1 MSDAPRLPPEPIPLT
16 VITGFLGAGKTTL
29 LNRLLVDPAMAET
42 AVIVNEF
49 GEIGIDHV
57 LVERADDGVVELS
70 SGCLC
75 CTIRGDLVA
84 TLEDLLKRLDNGR
97 MKALRR
103 VVIETTGLADP
114 APILHTVMRHPYLVR
129 RYRLDGVVTL
139 VDAVNGMGTLDA
151 QMEAVKQ
158 AAVADRIVLS
168 KTDLCDTPER
178 RRLLGALRTRLRV
191 LNPAAPILDAYA
203 GEAAPAALLETGL
216 WKTESKT
223 ADVHTWLAEE
233 AYRDREAERRRAEAK
248 RATTEHHDHD
258 AHHGHDGGRNEAE
271 HAHHGHDR
279 EHHDHGHDHHDDHEH
294 GHADHVHDPNRHD
307 DHIRAFCLATDRM
320 MSAATLD
327 LFLELLRSAHGPKLL
342 RVKGVVRLMEDP
354 ERPLVLHVVQ
364 HVVHPVAQLERW
376 PDEDKRT
383 RLVFI
388 TRDLEEAF
396 VKRMFDAFVGTL
408 APDTPDQT
416 AMMDNP
422 LSISGFSGSF
432 R

>member
-1 MSDAPRLPPEPIPLT
+1 MTDTVARRPPEPIPLT
-16 VITGFLGAGKTTL
+16 VITGFLGSGKTTL
-29 LNRLLVDPAMAET
+29 LNRLLHDPAMADT

-49 GEIGIDHV
+49 GEVGIDHV

-97 MKALRR
+97 LTALRR

-139 VDAVNGMGTLDA
+139 VDAVNGMATLDA
-151 QMEAVKQ
+151 QVEAVKQ
-158 AAVADRIVLS
+158 AAVADRLVITKS
-168 KTDLCDTPER
+168 DLCDTAER
-178 RRLLGALRTRLRV
+178 KAQLIALRTRLKI
-191 LNPAAPILDAYA
+191 LDPAAPQLDAA
-203 GEAAPAALLETGL
+203 RGEATPAALLESGL
-216 WKTESKT
+216 WRPETKT
-223 ADVHTWLAEE
+223 ADVTRWLAEE
-233 AYRDREAERRRAEAK
+233 AYRDRDAERRRLEAK
-248 RATTEHHDHD
+248 AGHAHGHDHACDHDHHDHD
-258 AHHGHDGGRNEAE
+258 
-271 HAHHGHDR
+271 
-279 EHHDHGHDHHDDHEH
+279 H
-294 GHADHVHDPNRHD
+294 GHAHDANRHD
-307 DHIRAFCLATDRM
+307 DHIRAFCLAADRP
-320 MSAATLD
+320 MSAASLD
-327 LFLELLRSAHGPKLL
+327 MFLELLRSAHGPKLL
-342 RVKGVVRLMEDP
+342 RVKGVVRLAEDP

-376 PDEDKRT
+376 PDEDRRT

-388 TRDLEEAF
+388 TRDLDEGF
-396 VKRMFDAFVGTL
+396 VKRMFDAFVGEL
-408 APDTPDQT
+408 VADGPDAAALT
-416 AMMDNP
+416 DNP